1 VILWTV
7 IASFKDKEAEALFK
21 TRNASKR
28 LAPYAEAALR
38 KLAQVHA
45 AGRIDDL
52 AVPPGNQLKKLGG
65 TDVWQIRIERQ
76 RRVRFRWDGRDAHDV
91 EIGDF
96 H

>member
-1 VILWTV
+1 M

-21 TRNASKR
+21 TRSASKR
-28 LAPYAEAALR
+28 LAPYASVALR
-38 KLAQVHA
+38 KLVQVHA
-45 AGRIDDL
+45 ATRINDL
-52 AVPPGNQLKKLGG
+52 AIPPGNQLKKLGG

-76 RRVRFRWDGRDAHDV
+76 HRVRFRWDGKDAQDV